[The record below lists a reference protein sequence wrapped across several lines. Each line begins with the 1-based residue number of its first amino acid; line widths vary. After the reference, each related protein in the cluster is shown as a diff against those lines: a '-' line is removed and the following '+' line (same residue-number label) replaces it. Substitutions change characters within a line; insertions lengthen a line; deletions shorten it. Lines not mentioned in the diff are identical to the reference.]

1 MKRIK
6 KASEGLFNLL
16 LLPDIP
22 IIMFL
27 MDLFNLE
34 IPVPKIAGWIALG
47 ICTVLWILGLIWK
60 LYTIKIGRRTIEFIQ
75 CVNTYKFNKGVS
87 IRDFFYEV
95 ELEEPHSSACQR
107 MKDRVMQKIT
117 WRLHGYNT
125 EEERLRKI
133 EMPMTL
139 GAYTA
144 WDKVTVNANICKL
157 DGAVCGTCGG
167 VMMERDRAAE
177 AEYGSKA
184 GGGSI
189 RVVVLRI
196 PGEVCIGL
204 REEFCMK
211 ITLIW
216 NGDASLSDEERF
228 LIYPRNY
235 GNNVERMEVAVVLGT
250 KSVQQRKPRLYQAG
264 PPYKRMIP
272 MKAGESSN
280 KTGKEAGSYKW
291 RFKQEISADVLYAI
305 VL

>member
-27 MDLFNLE
+27 IDLFNLE

-125 EEERLRKI
+125 EEERLRKSR
-133 EMPMTL
+133 
-139 GAYTA
+139 
-144 WDKVTVNANICKL
+144 C
-157 DGAVCGTCGG
+157 
-167 VMMERDRAAE
+167 
-177 AEYGSKA
+177 
-184 GGGSI
+184 
-189 RVVVLRI
+189 
-196 PGEVCIGL
+196 
-204 REEFCMK
+204 
-211 ITLIW
+211 
-216 NGDASLSDEERF
+216 
-228 LIYPRNY
+228 
-235 GNNVERMEVAVVLGT
+235 
-250 KSVQQRKPRLYQAG
+250 Q
-264 PPYKRMIP
+264 
-272 MKAGESSN
+272 
-280 KTGKEAGSYKW
+280 
-291 RFKQEISADVLYAI
+291 
-305 VL
+305 

>member
-1 MKRIK
+1 
-6 KASEGLFNLL
+6 
-16 LLPDIP
+16 
-22 IIMFL
+22 
-27 MDLFNLE
+27 
-34 IPVPKIAGWIALG
+34 
-47 ICTVLWILGLIWK
+47 
-60 LYTIKIGRRTIEFIQ
+60 
-75 CVNTYKFNKGVS
+75 
-87 IRDFFYEV
+87 
-95 ELEEPHSSACQR
+95 
-107 MKDRVMQKIT
+107 
-117 WRLHGYNT
+117 
-125 EEERLRKI
+125 
-133 EMPMTL
+133 MTL

-157 DGAVCGTCGG
+157 DDAVCGTCGG

-235 GNNVERMEVAVVLGT
+235 GNNVERMEVAVGRQEGSAAEAETLSGRASLQKDDT
-250 KSVQQRKPRLYQAG
+250 D
-264 PPYKRMIP
+264 
-272 MKAGESSN
+272 ES
-280 KTGKEAGSYKW
+280 W
-291 RFKQEISADVLYAI
+291 REQ
-305 VL
+305 